1 MIGNSRHRSNTA
13 IRCKLCADMMI
24 LALAKL
30 SSYVERILPEFEISV
45 KSYSPGNEPLVSA
58 AADRLGVTLASSA
71 ATVYTV
77 VSKLVH
83 DVWK

>member
-1 MIGNSRHRSNTA
+1 MA
-13 IRCKLCADMMI
+13 IRCKLCADMTI

-30 SSYVERILPEFEISV
+30 SLYVGQILPEFKMPV

-58 AADRLGVTLASSA
+58 ATDRPGGMTLASSA

-77 VSKLVH
+77 VRNLVR
-83 DVWK
+83 DVWQ